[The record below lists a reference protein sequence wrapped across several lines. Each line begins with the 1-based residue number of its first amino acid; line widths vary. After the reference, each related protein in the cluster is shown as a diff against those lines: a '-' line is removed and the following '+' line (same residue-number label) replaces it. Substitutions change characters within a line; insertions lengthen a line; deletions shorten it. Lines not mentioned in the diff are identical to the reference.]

1 MGDPYKEIPLGEI
14 RLPGAGWESIND
26 VDITF
31 PGDIDVIGE
40 DMDETVSNFLFG
52 SRDTTDVVEV
62 ISRTKERLTEELGT
76 INGEAKQSQSFF
88 MPTLN
93 LSGTADVVSGNIA
106 YKIKTLTPEQFDN
119 LNSITPDMAVKLN
132 ILSNISNGLTGV
144 AVYVNPQTGE
154 TKEFAASSSKDKFM
168 QDVAMMERAKNQ
180 AKSLV
185 NDKSIQANMNL
196 GNAYSRLDRLKILG
210 DIAPKSKEF
219 FDAFKQVNKLRQIG
233 AAPSDVENQLDNIQR
248 QVFIKEQPKALYPYR
263 FSKTEGNDLANLAR
277 VNEINREYN
286 PIERSIG
293 KGWEYLSHI
302 NTPIHKKFMDINSP
316 YEAYTRGVVFGK
328 DVKLWDRPYQHFI
341 RPYMGSV
348 TTRTDPIQNAISV
361 ASAGFVFGG
370 PVGATVGAGLG
381 ATFALHNSIT
391 GGSRELPKYRQKERD
406 INTVFDE
413 VDYRKN
419 MEMYKLTGNQ
429 LFLNN
434 SQRTMKSVNQNIDAV
449 TIEDFQRSAPYAENA
464 YTPALM
470 KTRNKEERDL
480 ILQTIPENMRQGV
493 SKFWNRSTAD
503 QYEVS
508 DQAESLMNQISPSW
522 AGWLPDNKLEIMKT
536 KILNN
541 SGLDARDSGVGW
553 HSQISKMNR
562 SVLTPE
568 DFTTNLKVNFQG
580 IGSKIQSALSNLGI
594 ASVTAS
600 PIFTSGVTVNL
611 TIVRTGTR

>member
-1 MGDPYKEIPLGEI
+1 
-14 RLPGAGWESIND
+14 
-26 VDITF
+26 
-31 PGDIDVIGE
+31 
-40 DMDETVSNFLFG
+40 
-52 SRDTTDVVEV
+52 
-62 ISRTKERLTEELGT
+62 
-76 INGEAKQSQSFF
+76 
-88 MPTLN
+88 
-93 LSGTADVVSGNIA
+93 
-106 YKIKTLTPEQFDN
+106 
-119 LNSITPDMAVKLN
+119 
-132 ILSNISNGLTGV
+132 
-144 AVYVNPQTGE
+144 
-154 TKEFAASSSKDKFM
+154 
-168 QDVAMMERAKNQ
+168 
-180 AKSLV
+180 
-185 NDKSIQANMNL
+185 
-196 GNAYSRLDRLKILG
+196 
-210 DIAPKSKEF
+210 
-219 FDAFKQVNKLRQIG
+219 
-233 AAPSDVENQLDNIQR
+233 
-248 QVFIKEQPKALYPYR
+248 
-263 FSKTEGNDLANLAR
+263 
-277 VNEINREYN
+277 
-286 PIERSIG
+286 
-293 KGWEYLSHI
+293 
-302 NTPIHKKFMDINSP
+302 
-316 YEAYTRGVVFGK
+316 
-328 DVKLWDRPYQHFI
+328 
-341 RPYMGSV
+341 MGSV

-553 HSQISKMNR
+553 HSQISEMNR

-580 IGSKIQSALSNLGI
+580 IGSKIQSALSNLGM